1 MPKHLHTYYL
11 VQKGLLEA
19 RKIYALV
26 RKDKYDKLAADL
38 EDLLIRNWTEQSKE
52 AIRDVV
58 RALNNRANFSDADID
73 TMVSQLEARL
83 GAAFAAAVK
92 DDLLTLQA
100 STYAAGMKEVLGITP
115 SFNVKDAKALA
126 ALERYALYPVLHHFD
141 DQLQGKVREF
151 GNKIISDG
159 LNRTEA
165 AKLFEDE
172 FAKKY
177 SIPSFRYWQGY
188 SNFVVTRSREF
199 GHVSAFEVTE
209 TEYAVPRAVLDHR
222 TTQICRDMNGRRIKV
237 SECVRVRDALMENE
251 DASKVKEI
259 TPFSTAEEI
268 STTKSSDLPS
278 GAILPPYHFGA
289 CRTRL
294 TIEKEITERNSVTDS
309 KLGKDVKG
317 DDKKKL
323 NSLTDEEYSNWM
335 QTIRSKRAL
344 NFGPE
349 ELDKAF
355 AEFGS
360 GLNAKSKDDYL
371 KAGRGI
377 IRNANG
383 VMARVN
389 NTADG
394 KRQFEFHFFS
404 DAGKAV
410 VGDDLNFHA
419 IVGLSDPQK
428 AFAGSLSG
436 GLRLDGSWNS
446 GK

>member
-1 MPKHLHTYYL
+1 MPKHLQTYYL

-38 EDLLIRNWTEQSKE
+38 QDLLIRNWTEQSKE

-58 RALNNRANFSDADID
+58 RALNNRANFTDADLD
-73 TMVSQLEARL
+73 AMVSQLEARL

-141 DQLQGKVREF
+141 DQLQSKVREF

-165 AKLFEDE
+165 GKLFEAE
-172 FAKKY
+172 FAEKY

-188 SNFVVTRSREF
+188 SNHVVTQSREF
-199 GHVSAFEVTE
+199 GRVSAYEVAE
-209 TEYAVPRAVLDHR
+209 VEYAEVRAILDHR
-222 TTQICRDMNGRRIKV
+222 TTEICRHMHGRRIKV
-237 SECVRVRDALMENE
+237 SEQRRVVDAMIANE
-251 DASKVKEI
+251 DPDEVANIVPWPSAS
-259 TPFSTAEEI
+259 EI
-268 STTKSSDLPS
+268 SQTKSDDLPD
-278 GAILPPYHFGA
+278 GALLPPFHFN
-289 CRTRL
+289 CRTR
-294 TIEKEITERNSVTDS
+294 TVMAREVTESNAVESTKIGKSVS
-309 KLGKDVKG
+309 K

-360 GLNAKSKDDYL
+360 GLNAKSKDEYL